1 MPCILSIETS
11 ADACSISLW
20 DDDWLV
26 SREAD
31 EPRSHARMLV
41 PLIQELLR
49 DSGKELEGIC
59 VDEGPGSYTGLRI
72 GVSTAKGLA
81 WSLNLPL
88 FAVPSL
94 ALVAAGA
101 VEAGHAAEGLPVH
114 VATGARGTELFSA
127 SYVLKNGL
135 LQEIEAP
142 TVLERADLLDRAADG
157 IIVPG
162 SASVRD
168 ELALALPQQTAA
180 SPTSKISM
188 TPEIL
193 PHSRYARALLRNPAA
208 TYRVEDVS
216 SFEPRYM
223 RAFVARKPSK
233 SIFDRLPF

>member
-1 MPCILSIETS
+1 MPCTLSIETS

-20 DDDWLV
+20 EGDWIV

-41 PLIQELLR
+41 PLIDDLLR
-49 DSGKELEGIC
+49 ESGKELGRIC

-81 WSLNLPL
+81 WSLELPL
-88 FAVPSL
+88 YAVPSM
-94 ALVAAGA
+94 ALIAAGA
-101 VEAGHAAEGLPVH
+101 VEAGYATEGLPLH
-114 VATGARGTELFSA
+114 VAIGARASELFSA

-135 LQEIEAP
+135 LEEIDAP
-142 TVLERADLLDRAADG
+142 SVLESTDLLKRITNG
-157 IIVPG
+157 VIVPG
-162 SASVRD
+162 SASVRN
-168 ELALALPQQTAA
+168 EVEATWQKRSENSSVSQLTF
-180 SPTSKISM
+180 

-193 PHSRYARALLRNPAA
+193 PHSRFARTLLRNPPAS
-208 TYRVEDVS
+208 YRVEDVS

-223 RAFVARKPSK
+223 RAFMARKPAK